1 MKISTRI
8 KRYVPADMI
17 DGRKIILMVDC
28 GETAKEEADTLEAAD
43 AIHARFTAD
52 GYTLLPLSERPV
64 VNSLNE
70 IIMHYTSTTYKEWC
84 KA

>member
-17 DGRKIILMVDC
+17 DGREIILTVD
-28 GETAKEEADTLEAAD
+28 GGKTAEEKADTLEAAD
-43 AIHARFTAD
+43 AIHARFTAE
-52 GYTLLPLSERPV
+52 GYTVLPPCECPV
-64 VNSLNE
+64 VNSRNE

-84 KA
+84 EA